1 MIWIQT
7 VWHSDGIPERFK
19 NSGKNLQMT
28 EKHAKLPS
36 MQKVAVPEQLNPR

>member
-7 VWHSDGIPERFK
+7 VRHSGGISERFK

-28 EKHAKLPS
+28 EKHVKLPS
-36 MQKVAVPEQLNPR
+36 MQKVKVPVQLNPR